1 MGPIKLAIGDM
12 LITFMWVFISSTFGL
27 LSSFI
32 ASAIGVQTI
41 AWAPIVIITFIIF
54 VFVFIFTLIGEFLGG
69 ASFNPTG
76 NASFYAAGVGD
87 DSLIS
92 MALRFPAQAAGAV
105 GGALAIMEVMPDK
118 YKHMIEGPA
127 LKVDTH
133 TGAIAEGVLTLVITF
148 VVLLILLRGPQNAIF
163 KTWLL
168 AVATVAIIM
177 PGAAYTG
184 PSLNPANA
192 FGWAYVN
199 NWHNTWDQ
207 FYVYWICPFIGAI
220 FAAWVFRL
228 FFPPAPAKVKKA

>member
-184 PSLNPANA
+184 PSLNPANHLKYA
-192 FGWAYVN
+192 VA
-199 NWHNTWDQ
+199 
-207 FYVYWICPFIGAI
+207 
-220 FAAWVFRL
+220 
-228 FFPPAPAKVKKA
+228 